1 MKDQALATGELQ
13 LYEQQMQTD
22 TGPPP
27 PPRYEEVRVIK
38 SDEDEVLF
46 MIRDISDRKIAE
58 LELEATRNL
67 LQQVINNLP
76 VAVFAKDADTL
87 RLTLWND
94 TCTKLMGYTPAE
106 VMGKTDFDLFPA
118 EQARTCVEYDRQ
130 AIEQRAVVEVP
141 EETIQGG
148 DGQPRIIHNRKVAV
162 YDAQDRASLVI
173 GIAEDITARK
183 RAETTLRRQLAAI
196 EAAVDGIGILQGGH
210 LFIRQPVPR
219 HSIWLRQCHRTGG
232 QNLARTV
239 FPQRNS
245 AV

>member
-1 MKDQALATGELQ
+1 
-13 LYEQQMQTD
+13 
-22 TGPPP
+22 
-27 PPRYEEVRVIK
+27 
-38 SDEDEVLF
+38 
-46 MIRDISDRKIAE
+46 
-58 LELEATRNL
+58 
-67 LQQVINNLP
+67 
-76 VAVFAKDADTL
+76 
-87 RLTLWND
+87 
-94 TCTKLMGYTPAE
+94 
-106 VMGKTDFDLFPA
+106 MGKTDFDLFPA

-196 EAAVDGIGILQGGH
+196 EAAVDASAFYRGTPIYTSTSPTALY
-210 LFIRQPVPR
+210 LVTTMP
-219 HSIWLRQCHRTGG
+219 
-232 QNLARTV
+232 QNWWAKPGEKLYS
-239 FPQRNS
+239 PQRNS